1 MIKLKDNNILL
12 SILPSSIK
20 NDPKITTSAQ
30 ALNSQLREISSHV
43 DDGMYLYKLDELPSA
58 VLDHLAMQWDADV
71 WRDTW
76 PLHIKRQALKT
87 LISEKTRQ
95 GTVSAVKNS
104 LSSLGS
110 AAFITEWFERTP
122 PATPHTFI
130 VSIYQNEIEGIADEE
145 LIYDIKRSIN
155 AAKPVRSQYSIAVI
169 QTFKDDIYV
178 SGAARSLAF
187 ARISQSINERDE
199 ARTNAY
205 IVGSTHSLSFI
216 RISNN

>member
-1 MIKLKDNNILL
+1 MIDIKNASLVT
-12 SILPSSIK
+12 SVMPSSLK
-20 NDPKITTSAQ
+20 QDKKVTDSAEALDP
-30 ALNSQLREISSHV
+30 QLRGISLHT

-76 PLHIKRQALKT
+76 PLHVKRQALKT
-87 LISEKTRQ
+87 LITEKTRQ

-110 AAFITEWFERTP
+110 AAYITEWFERTP
-122 PATPHTFI
+122 PATPYTFV
-130 VSIYQNEIEGIADEE
+130 VSIYQNEIEGIADED

-178 SGAARSLAF
+178 TGAARTLAF

-205 IVGSTHSLSFI
+205 IVGATRPLSFI